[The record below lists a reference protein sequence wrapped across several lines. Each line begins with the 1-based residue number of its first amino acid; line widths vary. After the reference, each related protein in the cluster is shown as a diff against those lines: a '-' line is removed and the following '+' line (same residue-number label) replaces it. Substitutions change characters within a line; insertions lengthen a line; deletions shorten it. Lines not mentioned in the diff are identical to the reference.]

1 MRESLREQDSFV
13 VWRSYRQDPCNQ
25 TLTMAGRMSQKPH
38 TFAPKGKIE
47 MTIST
52 ESMDGDITR
61 VLLDGRLDIQGAAA
75 IDLKMNVLAGS
86 SKFLLIDLRNVSFV
100 GSMGLRSIV
109 VPAQAVRRR
118 GGKVALF
125 GPVPMVEEV
134 LKTSNIES
142 LIPIFHD
149 LDSAVASLC

>member
-1 MRESLREQDSFV
+1 MGGYDEREPRETRHAFETE
-13 VWRSYRQDPCNQ
+13 RK
-25 TLTMAGRMSQKPH
+25 TA
-38 TFAPKGKIE
+38 

-75 IDLKMNVLAGS
+75 IDLKMNVVAGS
-86 SKFLLIDLRNVSFV
+86 SKFLLIDLRNVTFL
-100 GSMGLRSIV
+100 GSMGLRSIL

-125 GPVPMVEEV
+125 GPVPLVEEV
-134 LKTSNIES
+134 LKTSNIEAI
-142 LIPIFHD
+142 IPVFHD
-149 LDSAVASLC
+149 LDTAVAALC

>member
-1 MRESLREQDSFV
+1 ME
-13 VWRSYRQDPCNQ
+13 
-25 TLTMAGRMSQKPH
+25 G
-38 TFAPKGKIE
+38 G
-47 MTIST
+47 
-52 ESMDGDITR
+52 ITR

-86 SKFLLIDLRNVSFV
+86 SKFLLIDLRNVSFL

-125 GPVPMVEEV
+125 GPVPMVDEV
-134 LKTSNIES
+134 LRASNIHEV
-142 LIPIFHD
+142 IPIFHD
-149 LDSAVASLC
+149 LDAAVGALC

>member
-1 MRESLREQDSFV
+1 
-13 VWRSYRQDPCNQ
+13 
-25 TLTMAGRMSQKPH
+25 
-38 TFAPKGKIE
+38 

-52 ESMDGDITR
+52 ESMDGGITR

-75 IDLKMNVLAGS
+75 IDLKMNVLAGR
-86 SKFLLIDLRNVSFV
+86 SKFLLDDLSNVSFL

-134 LKTSNIES
+134 LKASNIHEI
-142 LIPIFHD
+142 IPIFHD
-149 LDSAVASLC
+149 LDAAVAALS

>member
-1 MRESLREQDSFV
+1 
-13 VWRSYRQDPCNQ
+13 
-25 TLTMAGRMSQKPH
+25 
-38 TFAPKGKIE
+38 
-47 MTIST
+47 
-52 ESMDGDITR
+52 MDGDITR

-86 SKFLLIDLRNVSFV
+86 AQFLLIDLRNVSFV
-100 GSMGLRSIV
+100 GSMGLRSIL
-109 VPAQAVRRR
+109 VPAQVVRRR

-134 LKTSNIES
+134 LKSSNIDS

-149 LDSAVASLC
+149 LNSAVASLC